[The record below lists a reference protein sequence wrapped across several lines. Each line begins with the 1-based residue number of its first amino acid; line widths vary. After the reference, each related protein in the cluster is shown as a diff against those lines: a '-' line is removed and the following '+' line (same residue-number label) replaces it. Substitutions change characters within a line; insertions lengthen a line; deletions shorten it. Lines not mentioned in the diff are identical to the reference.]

1 MMNKYLL
8 LVDLLELLTHS
19 RKYVTHSSVV
29 WKCKHT
35 VVHVKWWLVTMA
47 NLKAFF
53 VPANHFQLLL
63 KSFNVSV
70 DITYLYMLL
79 ASYYQTTCQVDWLY
93 ISLLN
98 KLHVSIKRFTKGLV
112 DTACHHFWID
122 EVVEWRN
129 APLQKVHFGERDHI
143 HCNFIK
149 INF

>member
-1 MMNKYLL
+1 
-8 LVDLLELLTHS
+8 
-19 RKYVTHSSVV
+19 
-29 WKCKHT
+29 
-35 VVHVKWWLVTMA
+35 MA

-53 VPANHFQLLL
+53 VPANHLQLLL

-98 KLHVSIKRFTKGLV
+98 KLHISIKRFTKGLV

-129 APLQKVHFGERDHI
+129 ATLQKVHLGKRNHI
-143 HCNFIK
+143 HCNFIQ
-149 INF
+149 INVQVSFEAHATSQIVNYICNYTVFFFKVPFFLFLVSSL